1 MKKNTLSTIAKQAKV
16 SIATVSRVLK
26 KPHLTSSKIQSKVH
40 QAIQELDIST
50 FDINTTYDAVN
61 ITKAIL
67 IIDNQFMT
75 YSLINHGLE
84 QVLKLAGYKL
94 VYIRFSFL
102 ENNDIHQLIRYIS
115 FNLFDG
121 IVVINDAPYL
131 EALSQ
136 YTSTMPPIILVNHFH
151 MDFNCVYFDHLMMA
165 YQITKHLIAH
175 SHYKIAVLLS
185 HHDKIS
191 SKQFLQGYQQAL
203 HRANLTL
210 RSSYIIHDCF
220 TYEHGQLAVKNLLS
234 SNKPPTAII
243 CADNICL
250 NYMDEK
256 YYSEQHYLSPYNSV
270 LGALDQASKS
280 QAHHLPSFT
289 LAYISH
295 SKLRQYNELDTLNR
309 IYKPLYKMGQQA
321 ASLLCEILNNSNI
334 STKQHHIIESETIFY

>member
-40 QAIQELDIST
+40 QAIQELNIDV
-50 FDINTTYDAVN
+50 FDKVPIHHADN
-61 ITKAIL
+61 ITKTIL
-67 IIDNQFMT
+67 IVDNQLIMH
-75 YSLINHGLE
+75 SLINHGLE
-84 QVLKLAGYKL
+84 HVLKLAGYKL
-94 VYIRFSFL
+94 FYLRFPYSD
-102 ENNDIHQLIRYIS
+102 NNDIHHLIRYVTL
-115 FNLFDG
+115 NLFDG
-121 IVVINDAPYL
+121 IVIINDAPYL
-131 EALSQ
+131 ETLSEYTPAL
-136 YTSTMPPIILVNHFH
+136 PPIILVNHFH
-151 MDFNCVYFDHLMMA
+151 MDFNCVYFDHLTIA
-165 YQITKHLIAH
+165 HQITKHLIAH

-203 HRANLTL
+203 HRANLTIK
-210 RSSYIIHDCF
+210 SSYIIQDCF
-220 TYEHGQLAVKNLLS
+220 TYEHGQIAVKNLLS

-256 YYSEQHYLSPYNSV
+256 YYCEQHYLSPYNSV

-280 QAHHLPSFT
+280 QVHHLPSFT

-295 SKLRQYNELDTLNR
+295 SKQRQYNELDTLNR

-321 ASLLCEILNNSNI
+321 ASLLCEILKNSNLL
-334 STKQHHIIESETIFY
+334 SQQHHLIESEPIFY